1 MQESASICPG
11 DGARVRAEAE
21 RRRAHAEQERLAL
34 EEKLAQAE
42 RDALLTLNDRE
53 RVHRE
58 QLDGERQQKVD
69 AGSTGLD

>member
-1 MQESASICPG
+1 M
-11 DGARVRAEAE
+11 RAEAE

-58 QLDGERQQKVD
+58 QLDAERRQKVLQRRFSR
-69 AGSTGLD
+69 AGFD